1 MPPADVTSIPSTT
14 HPVASALPVV
24 ALSVGWS
31 DAVKPCALAALVAC
45 GLMSLGLNPFVAMVS
60 VGFLAVVFYRQRRPA
75 IAITPFAGARLGALS
90 GLLWFAMSSILGAV
104 VILVM
109 NKGPEIQKALIEVI
123 QQAIS
128 RTSDPQAVAMLER
141 FKSPEGLQFLMVFGI
156 VSSLIAAIVLAC
168 LGGALGGTI
177 FGRRNKG

>member
-1 MPPADVTSIPSTT
+1 
-14 HPVASALPVV
+14 
-24 ALSVGWS
+24 
-31 DAVKPCALAALVAC
+31 
-45 GLMSLGLNPFVAMVS
+45 
-60 VGFLAVVFYRQRRPA
+60 
-75 IAITPFAGARLGALS
+75 
-90 GLLWFAMSSILGAV
+90 MSSILGAI

-109 NKGPEIQKALIEVI
+109 DKGPEIQKALIEVI

-156 VSSLIAAIVLAC
+156 VSSLIAAIILAC

-177 FGRRNKG
+177 FGRRNKS